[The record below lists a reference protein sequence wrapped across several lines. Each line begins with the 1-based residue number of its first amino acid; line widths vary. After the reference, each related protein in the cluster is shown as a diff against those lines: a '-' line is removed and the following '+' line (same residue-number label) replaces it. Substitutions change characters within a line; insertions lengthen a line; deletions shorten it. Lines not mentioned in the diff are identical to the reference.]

1 VALYHYGLSKP
12 PRNQRRRR
20 WWAVAILL
28 FCALL
33 APFTV
38 LGAVRGWA
46 AGDVGDALGLTMVS
60 VLCLGGVASA
70 VWALVDSFRRSGPHR
85 DGAGDQPSR

>member
-1 VALYHYGLSKP
+1 MALFHYGLSKP

-20 WWAVAILL
+20 WWAVAILS
-28 FCALL
+28 FCTLL

-38 LGAVRGWA
+38 LGAVRGWT
-46 AGDVGDALGLTMVS
+46 AGDVGDALGLTLVS

-70 VWALVDSFRRSGPHR
+70 VWALVDSSRRSGPHR